1 FAGLLS
7 AVIYGFLLKFNL
19 VFWDINLKDL
29 F

>member
-1 FAGLLS
+1 LLS

>member
-1 FAGLLS
+1 

>member
-1 FAGLLS
+1 
-7 AVIYGFLLKFNL
+7 VIYGFLLKFNL